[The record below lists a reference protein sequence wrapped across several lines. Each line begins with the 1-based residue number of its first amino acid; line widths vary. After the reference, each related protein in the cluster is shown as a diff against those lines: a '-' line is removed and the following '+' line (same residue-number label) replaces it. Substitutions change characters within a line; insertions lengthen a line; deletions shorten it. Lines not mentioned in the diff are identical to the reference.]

1 MANHWLWKRHSYH
14 VNRFEDLQKSFKR
27 TEQGMVAQAFLKHN
41 EIEFLESSWYLLSC
55 LSMTIFQVTFYI
67 LWFYRHVSCEL
78 ALISERLEHEGL
90 DQKYP
95 ARCLWHGTNWFAGWR
110 RKSISN
116 KDLIQTVAWP
126 SWLEEDCNTG
136 SKTITSSEL
145 SQRGEAKALV
155 DFMLHDFP
163 KRIESKWQL
172 KQSWFRDC
180 PNAIQRNLVLIL
192 SIAVSNDS
200 RGWLAKHTLNQPGTG
215 QWKAFPGVRLMF
227 NSFKIRFHNLHSASK
242 VFSSMRCPR

>member
-1 MANHWLWKRHSYH
+1 MSLERQLHALQLKQRSLLQQNLNLEGIVELNTQNNRRRLGRVLAMANHWLWKRHSYH

-95 ARCLWHGTNWFAGWR
+95 ARCL
-110 RKSISN
+110 
-116 KDLIQTVAWP
+116 
-126 SWLEEDCNTG
+126 
-136 SKTITSSEL
+136 
-145 SQRGEAKALV
+145 
-155 DFMLHDFP
+155 
-163 KRIESKWQL
+163 
-172 KQSWFRDC
+172 
-180 PNAIQRNLVLIL
+180 
-192 SIAVSNDS
+192 
-200 RGWLAKHTLNQPGTG
+200 
-215 QWKAFPGVRLMF
+215 
-227 NSFKIRFHNLHSASK
+227 
-242 VFSSMRCPR
+242 